1 MARISRKGTLHSP
14 GRRQEE
20 MTHLRA
26 THQDL
31 EHKLRA
37 LDSHKYLTAE
47 ERLER
52 KRIQKQKLVLKDRMY
67 ALSRSLR

>member
-1 MARISRKGTLHSP
+1 MARISRKGTLQSP
-14 GRRQEE
+14 GKKVEE
-20 MTHLRA
+20 LTQLRS

-31 EHKLRA
+31 EQQLRA
-37 LDSHKYLTAE
+37 LDAHKYLTAE

-67 ALSRSLR
+67 ALSRAMH